1 MNTKTKTM
9 LVLVALSGCALVG
22 AANAAN
28 HEVRLVDFVGFVPDE
43 LNIQVGDTVTWRNN
57 PDTDHNV
64 RADNNSFRNA
74 LGKGWTF
81 THTFTQA
88 RDERYYCES
97 HGAANGVGMAGIV
110 RVAAATNAFNI
121 NEGVQGSWLN
131 NATQGQGVFFDVV
144 PSLNNLF
151 AMAWFTWTQT
161 PGQYDWLTA
170 VGSYAGNT
178 AQMNLFRSRG
188 GRFNASNAVTNTPA
202 GTATVTFTSCTAA
215 TVTYNI
221 TDPPSTGSFPL
232 QRLLPANAICLSAN
246 PTLAG
251 HE

>member
-1 MNTKTKTM
+1 MNTRTKIM
-9 LVLVALSGCALVG
+9 LTLMALSGAMLAG

-28 HEVRLVDFVGFVPDE
+28 HQVMIVDHVGFVPDE
-43 LNIQVGDTVTWRNN
+43 LNIQVGDTVTWTNS
-57 PDTDHNV
+57 TGVDHNV
-64 RADNNSFRNA
+64 VADNNSFRNA
-74 LGKGWTF
+74 LGGQWTF
-81 THTFTQA
+81 SHTFTQV
-88 RDERYYCES
+88 RNDRYYCQS
-97 HGAANGVGMAGIV
+97 HGSANGVGMAGIV
-110 RVAAATNAFNI
+110 RVAAATSAFNI

-178 AQMNLFRSRG
+178 AQLNLFRSRG
-188 GRFNASNAVTNTPA
+188 GRFNASNPVSNTPA

-215 TVTYNI
+215 NVTYNI
-221 TDPPSTGSFPL
+221 TDPPTSGSFPL

-246 PTLAG
+246 PPLADSD
-251 HE
+251 

>member
-1 MNTKTKTM
+1 MNTTTKTL
-9 LVLVALSGCALVG
+9 LVLAALAGSCPFD
-22 AANAAN
+22 AARAAN
-28 HEVRLVDFVGFVPDE
+28 HQVMLVDHVGFVPDE
-43 LNIQVGDTVTWRNN
+43 LNIQAGDTVTWTNS
-57 PDTDHNV
+57 TGTEHNV
-64 RADNNSFRNA
+64 VADDNSFRNA
-74 LGKGWTF
+74 LGTAWTF
-81 THTFTQA
+81 SHTFTEA
-88 RDERYYCES
+88 GEDRYYCMS
-97 HGAANGVGMAGIV
+97 HGARNGVGMAGKVI
-110 RVAAATNAFNI
+110 VAAAASTFNI

-188 GRFNASNAVTNTPA
+188 GRFNASNPVTNTPA

-232 QRLLPANAICLSAN
+232 QRLLPANAVCLSAN

-251 HE
+251 GN